1 MAAHSKA
8 LRAPDRAD
16 PVVTDD
22 VPPDSD
28 AVSRLSILHSEA
40 QETALLANLL
50 GRTLFAGLFLAI
62 AAAVSIIVAHAP
74 LAREV
79 SWGLLMLIG
88 AGALL
93 WVYIRTI
100 GSPFER
106 SALRDFGSDLSA
118 VLFYNGF
125 AWGAGAFLILP
136 PESNPVVAL
145 LFSACTGVMIAAILR
160 EREPV
165 VIFVVPVALLT
176 ALAAFLRPFPSA
188 ELTASLAVTSCAFV
202 SGAVI
207 LSEWAGRRM
216 RDVRPPTE
224 GLPA

>member
-8 LRAPDRAD
+8 LRAFDRAR
-16 PVVTDD
+16 PVEPDD
-22 VPPDSD
+22 KPLAED
-28 AVSRLSILHSEA
+28 AVSRLSLLHVEA
-40 QETALLANLL
+40 EETALLANLL

-62 AAAVSIIVAHAP
+62 ATGVSLMAAHAE
-74 LAREV
+74 LAREI

-88 AGALL
+88 SGALL
-93 WVYIRTI
+93 WLYFRTI

-118 VLFYNGF
+118 VLFYAGF

-145 LFSACTGVMIAAILR
+145 LFSACTAVVIAAILR
-160 EREPV
+160 AREPV
-165 VIFVVPVALLT
+165 LIFVVPVALLT
-176 ALAAFLRPFPSA
+176 ALAALLRPFPGA
-188 ELTASLAVTSCAFV
+188 ELSASLAVTSCAFV

-207 LSEWAGRRM
+207 LSEWLGHRM
-216 RDVRPPTE
+216 R
-224 GLPA
+224 GLHRTTDGFPA